1 MEKSSGRKIKTLR
14 SDNGGEYTSTEFT
27 SFLTKEGI
35 KHELTIPHT
44 PQQNGVAERLN
55 RTLIEGVRTML
66 ADSKLPHRF
75 WAEALSTAVYLRN
88 RSPTKALEG
97 VTPYEAWSGTKPNV
111 SSLRVFGC
119 SAYAHVPKA
128 ERRKLDSKTRK
139 CVLLGYGAN
148 QKGYRLYDLGH
159 MKVIHSR
166 DVVFDEASM
175 PGMEKE
181 KETTTRYVELEI
193 EEEPVVKETVTP
205 NPSDDVTED
214 VPVDEELDEE
224 SKASNP
230 IVSKSVLRRSTRDKQ
245 KPNRYGYN
253 LTVASTEQQ
262 DPSSVAEARS
272 APDKVKWE
280 KAMETEMKSLHSNEV
295 WELVEPP
302 PDRKVVGNKWIFKRK
317 VDADGAVERYKARLV
332 AQGCT
337 QKFGLDYEETFS
349 PVVRFESI
357 RSIVAL
363 GAQHKLQL
371 HQMDVSTA
379 FLHGE
384 LTEEVY
390 MKQPEGYVEPGK
402 EHLVCRLKR
411 SIYGLKQSPRCWNHA
426 LDSQLKEMGFKQTS
440 SDPCLYVYVNSEGV
454 MFLVAVYVDDIVLG
468 GRSEAE
474 MNAVKE
480 ELSQKFEMKDLGPL
494 HHFLG
499 VKVIQDQL
507 AGVIWIGQ
515 PSYTEKILQK
525 FGMYDCKPVSTP
537 VNPDVKL
544 VSSESPDEMCDQQ
557 MYQAVIGNLLY
568 LSTKTRP
575 DIAYAVSCVARF
587 CANPTKEH
595 WTAVKRILRYLKGTS
610 NLGLLYR
617 ENSPAEVI
625 GYSDADWAG
634 DVGDRKSTSGYIFL
648 LGGAAISWKSS
659 KQTCVALSTAEA
671 EYVALSAAAQEAM
684 WLQLLTSDLLNK
696 SIRETTILEDNQS
709 AICLAKSQQ
718 VHGRTKHIDI
728 KYHFIRDLVEAG
740 RIKLTYCASEDMVAD
755 MFTKGLTIKQFEKLR
770 LLAGIAE
777 FTH

>member
-1 MEKSSGRKIKTLR
+1 M
-14 SDNGGEYTSTEFT
+14 
-27 SFLTKEGI
+27 
-35 KHELTIPHT
+35 
-44 PQQNGVAERLN
+44 
-55 RTLIEGVRTML
+55 
-66 ADSKLPHRF
+66 
-75 WAEALSTAVYLRN
+75 
-88 RSPTKALEG
+88 
-97 VTPYEAWSGTKPNV
+97 
-111 SSLRVFGC
+111 
-119 SAYAHVPKA
+119 
-128 ERRKLDSKTRK
+128 
-139 CVLLGYGAN
+139 
-148 QKGYRLYDLGH
+148 
-159 MKVIHSR
+159 
-166 DVVFDEASM
+166 
-175 PGMEKE
+175 
-181 KETTTRYVELEI
+181 
-193 EEEPVVKETVTP
+193 
-205 NPSDDVTED
+205 
-214 VPVDEELDEE
+214 
-224 SKASNP
+224 
-230 IVSKSVLRRSTRDKQ
+230 
-245 KPNRYGYN
+245 
-253 LTVASTEQQ
+253 ASTEQQ
-262 DPSSVAEARS
+262 DLSSVAEARS

-280 KAMETEMKSLHSNEV
+280 KAMGREMKSLHSNEV

-302 PDRKVVGNKWIFKRK
+302 PDRKVVGKKWIFKRK

-332 AQGCT
+332 AQGRT

-349 PVVRFESI
+349 SVVRFESI

-390 MKQPEGYVEPGK
+390 MKQPEGFIEPGK
-402 EHLVCRLKR
+402 EHLVCCLKR
-411 SIYGLKQSPRCWNHA
+411 SIYGLKQSPRRWNHA

-440 SDPCLYVYVNSEGV
+440 SDPCLYVSVNSEGV
-454 MFLVAVYVDDIVLG
+454 MLLVAVYVDDIVLG
-468 GRSEAE
+468 GRSKAE

-480 ELSQKFEMKDLGPL
+480 EMSQKFEMKDLGPL

-525 FGMYDCKPVSTP
+525 FGMHDSKPVSTP

-544 VSSESPDEMCDQQ
+544 VSSESPDDVCDQQ

-575 DIAYAVSCVARF
+575 DIAYAVSCVGRF

-595 WTAVKRILRYLKGTS
+595 WTAVKRILQYLKGTS

-617 ENSPAEVI
+617 EDTSAEVI
-625 GYSDADWAG
+625 GYSEADWAG

-648 LGGAAISWKSS
+648 LRGAAISWKSS
-659 KQTCVALSTAEA
+659 KQTCVALSTTEA

-718 VHGRTKHIDI
+718 VHGRTKHINI
-728 KYHFIRDLVEAG
+728 KYHFI
-740 RIKLTYCASEDMVAD
+740 
-755 MFTKGLTIKQFEKLR
+755 
-770 LLAGIAE
+770 
-777 FTH
+777 